1 MSDVNGDRRSY
12 HSPVRAESA
21 RRTRQAIVAAAC
33 ELFVERGYTAA
44 SLRDVA
50 EIAGV
55 ARPTV
60 AAAFGSKPALLRQVL
75 DQALAGDDQPV
86 PVAQRPWF
94 APVWQATHPG
104 AVLTSY
110 AGVCTLIGRRAARIF
125 EVVHR
130 AAGDAAEIAE
140 LWGTLTRN
148 RRAGAEMV
156 VRRAIETGPL
166 RTGLPVDQAIDCC
179 GSSTIP
185 PTTQPSYW
193 NAMARTDYGC
203 GSVTRCARHCSTD
216 FDQPSPTTGLTQ
228 GSKGRHTSAG
238 GLERPDRKIRAT
250 PSRSAHANSA
260 AETRHRHR

>member
-1 MSDVNGDRRSY
+1 VSDVNGDRRSY

-55 ARPTV
+55 ARLTV

-94 APVWQATHPG
+94 APVWQATHPRD
-104 AVLTSY
+104 VLTSY
-110 AGVCTLIGRRAARIF
+110 AAVCTLIGRRAARIF

-166 RTGLPVDQAIDCC
+166 RAGLPVDQAIDCLWVLND
-179 GSSTIP
+179 P
-185 PTTQPSYW
+185 AHY
-193 NAMARTDYGC
+193 AAL
-203 GSVTRCARHCSTD
+203 V
-216 FDQPSPTTGLTQ
+216 
-228 GSKGRHTSAG
+228 
-238 GLERPDRKIRAT
+238 LERHWPEPDYRLWLG
-250 PSRSAHANSA
+250 NQMCA
-260 AETRHRHR
+260 ALLDGLRPVHSHDGG